1 MFATTSLNCMFYMKY
16 GSRSK
21 LVTYKQVMNK
31 EKGEIARGKELKWK
45 SEMWFVD

>member
-1 MFATTSLNCMFYMKY
+1 M
-16 GSRSK
+16 
-21 LVTYKQVMNK
+21 TYKQVMNK